1 MLNVNI
7 PREYA
12 EKVNIFR
19 TVRRGERRLL
29 AKNVTMLIVP
39 KTNFFSGL
47 NQQPISLDLDYEFDG
62 VFEKPI
68 KNLTTASL
76 IKRDDGTELT
86 VVRVKKIGNIQK
98 VDLKKQS

>member
-19 TVRRGERRLL
+19 TVRRGERSLL
-29 AKNVTMLIVP
+29 AENVTILIVP
-39 KTNFFSGL
+39 KTNFFGGL
-47 NQQPISLDLDYEFDG
+47 NQEPVSLDLDYEFDG
-62 VFEKPI
+62 VLEKPL
-68 KNLTTASL
+68 KNLTTASI
-76 IKRDDGTELT
+76 IKRNDGTELT
-86 VVRVKKIGNIQK
+86 IVRVKKMGNIQK